1 MLDQKWLYLTSV
13 LVSVMIFLLYAHQIF
28 SKPRPNSSTT
38 AFAENINVSF
48 PIVFDL
54 AGNPSLKEQPVNA
67 QLHYEDQQLKST
79 GSDENLTATKEGS
92 KEGSKTAE
100 SPVLTLP
107 FPSNTIPVVKLL
119 RQQWVDDLWHILS
132 EIPLESPPIHVIAG
146 NYAYRELLLNWLIS
160 AKVKVTPPLSNVIVL
175 SIDKTLCDLLSK
187 RNIRC
192 LFVDRKAYLK
202 GDIRQSFRLILIL
215 RLTVIR
221 LLNYWGYD
229 AANIDA
235 DAIILKNPEPLY
247 EEYKESDMVAG
258 RGTYPFPLG
267 RVWGATI
274 CGGTVMIRSTPNTG
288 MAKPQIIELLYVTE

>member
-1 MLDQKWLYLTSV
+1 MLNQKWLCLTSI
-13 LVSVMIFLLYAHQIF
+13 LVSVMIFLLYAHQKF

-38 AFAENINVSF
+38 AFAENINVSL

-54 AGNPSLKEQPVNA
+54 AGNPSLKEQSVNA
-67 QLHYEDQQLKST
+67 DK
-79 GSDENLTATKEGS
+79 NLTAI
-92 KEGSKTAE
+92 KEGSKTAV

-107 FPSNTIPVVKLL
+107 FPSNTIPAVKLL
-119 RQQWVDDLWHILS
+119 RQQWVDDLRHILS
-132 EIPLESPPIHVIAG
+132 EIPLESPPIHVVAG
-146 NYAYRELLLNWLIS
+146 NYAYRELLLNWLIL

-175 SIDKTLCDLLSK
+175 SIDKALCNLLSK
-187 RNIRC
+187 RNTRC
-192 LFVDRKAYLK
+192 LFVDRKGYLK
-202 GDIRQSFRLILIL
+202 ENIRQSFRLILIL

-288 MAKPQIIELLYVTE
+288 TTIPQIIVLLTL